1 MSKIVISGYYGFGNA
16 GDEAMLAA
24 IITAIRKEDPQ
35 AGITVIS
42 GNPKETSAKHQ
53 VEAVGTFA
61 ALPIFRALTSCDLL
75 ISGGGSLLQ
84 DATSVRN
91 VYYYLSIMT
100 MAKLLGKKVVLYAQG
115 IGPLTKHT
123 TRRAVKTIL
132 NRMDL
137 ITVRDVPSQELLQS
151 IGVEPNLI
159 EVTADAV
166 LTMPIADPARGEKR
180 LQAAGMGHGCKRI
193 GIAVRSW
200 KGHTAYRESLGQA
213 LDRLIQ
219 SHNVEVV
226 FIPMSHPEDTEEAKA
241 VVETMQHSDCAYVLA
256 SAFDT
261 KEFLALAGAVDIM
274 VGIRLHALV
283 FASLMAKPVIGIS
296 YDPKIDAFLHM
307 IGQEAIGTMQNLDT
321 DCLYQRLCNLLDK
334 PETYESSFRRVE
346 RLRRESF
353 RSAHL
358 AMALLTHS

>member
-24 IITAIRKEDPQ
+24 IITAIRKEDPR

-61 ALPIFRALTSCDLL
+61 ALPIFGALRNCDLL

-91 VYYYLSIMT
+91 VYYYLSIMA
-100 MAKLLGKKVVLYAQG
+100 MAKCLGKKVVLYAQG

-137 ITVRDVPSQELLQS
+137 ITVRDLPSKNLLQE
-151 IGVEPNLI
+151 IGVKPNLV

-166 LTMPIADPARGEKR
+166 LTMPIGDPAQGEAR
-180 LQAAGMGHGCKRI
+180 LQEAGMVPQRKRI

-200 KGHTAYRESLGQA
+200 KADIAYRKALGQA

-219 SHNVEVV
+219 SHQVEVV
-226 FIPMSHPEDTEEAKA
+226 FIPMSHPEDTAEANEVLA
-241 VVETMQHSDCAYVLA
+241 TMQCQEQVYVLE

-261 KEFLALAGAVDIM
+261 KEFLALAGAVTIM

-283 FASLMAKPVIGIS
+283 FASLMGKPVLGIS

-307 IGQEAIGTMQNLDT
+307 IGQEPIGTMQSLDG
-321 DCLYQRLCNLLDK
+321 DALYGRLCDLLEK
-334 PETYESSFRRVE
+334 PENYDASFKRVE
-346 RLRRESF
+346 ALRQESF